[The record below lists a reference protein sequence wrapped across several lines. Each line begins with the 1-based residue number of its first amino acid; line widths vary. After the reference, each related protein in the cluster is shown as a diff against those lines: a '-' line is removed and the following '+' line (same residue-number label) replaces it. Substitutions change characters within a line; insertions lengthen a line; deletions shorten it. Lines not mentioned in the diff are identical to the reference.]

1 MEEPKEEEE
10 EEEEEETKDDNNK
23 GNGWFALHE
32 KKLKTKQFEMLL
44 GAIPTDDAD
53 ALRAST
59 EKLGKID
66 KKYYEN
72 L

>member
-1 MEEPKEEEE
+1 MIICKI
-10 EEEEEETKDDNNK
+10 DLSIDIDIY
-23 GNGWFALHE
+23 
-32 KKLKTKQFEMLL
+32 M